1 MYAIMVDFQN
11 TLLLIF
17 EYMDIH
23 TSTTPVILFSFFSL
37 IRANHV
43 RNNGGF
49 QNEATIYSII
59 LIFFSNPSKT
69 QASNEPT
76 IVLNS
81 LMVTYKAQVIA
92 YIPVKITIG
101 S

>member
-49 QNEATIYSII
+49 QNEATINSVI
-59 LIFFSNPSKT
+59 LIFLVIRAKLK
-69 QASNEPT
+69 QAMNQQS
-76 IVLNS
+76 
-81 LMVTYKAQVIA
+81 Y
-92 YIPVKITIG
+92 
-101 S
+101 